1 MSSGRLEGKVAI
13 ITGAASGFGK
23 GIAIKFIQEG
33 CKVVI
38 ADLSEEAGAEA
49 AKDLA
54 CEFRKTDITSTQ
66 DWRGLLETTLAS
78 YGKLDIVVNN
88 AGATYT
94 NKPTEDVTESEFD
107 LVFNVNVKSIFLST
121 AVILPYFKAENRGGC
136 FIQVASTA
144 ALRPRPRLTWYNAS
158 KAAVVNATKT
168 LAVEYGPDQIRFN
181 AVSPVVGSTG
191 MSVLSLC

>member
-1 MSSGRLEGKVAI
+1 MGSGRLEGKVAI

-191 MSVLSLC
+191 MSV